1 VSGLIYSF
9 VASAWTNY
17 NDSSHCTELILKP
30 AHDGFI
36 SSHPQG
42 LRQAEHPGAVKVS
55 MSSPPPLPSCNLHA
69 YIPMPE
75 HCMTCSQ
82 IVLNLGI
89 GEIQIPDSFFS
100 GTYSSLNSVR
110 PYQPTHVPL
119 GPTASTNAGTV
130 TFVPYSHDDSYTDR
144 FALEEHERTQNEE
157 EDADDYPER
166 FALEDHE
173 RLNTVDADEYP
184 ERFALSPVENDK
196 ETIAIDKDDD
206 YSDRFVLSPVKKRHP
221 RHSKAATK
229 GKGVNKRVP
238 AKRRPRIIQKSVQ

>member
-17 NDSSHCTELILKP
+17 NGSSHCTESILKP
-30 AHDGFI
+30 AHDSFI
-36 SSHPQG
+36 SSHPQR
-42 LRQAEHPGAVKVS
+42 LRQAEHTEVVKVS
-55 MSSPPPLPSCNLHA
+55 MLFPPPLPSCNLHP

-110 PYQPTHVPL
+110 QHQPTHVPL
-119 GPTASTNAGTV
+119 GPAASTNVGTV
-130 TFVPYSHDDSYTDR
+130 TFVPYSHEDSYADR
-144 FALEEHERTQNEE
+144 FALEEHERIQNEE
-157 EDADDYPER
+157 EDADDYPDR

-173 RLNTVDADEYP
+173 RLNTIDADEYS

-196 ETIAIDKDDD
+196 TIAIDKDDD
-206 YSDRFVLSPVKKRHP
+206 YLDRFVLSPVKKRCP

-229 GKGVNKRVP
+229 RKGVSKRVP